1 MKYVKSC
8 LIITMLLGIGYSH
21 HCDNAGSGDVNG
33 DGNANVLD
41 IVQISDAILG
51 GQFADE
57 CAAEGADV
65 NGDGE
70 ADVIDIV
77 MIIDGVLG

>member
-1 MKYVKSC
+1 
-8 LIITMLLGIGYSH
+8 MLLGIGYSH

>member
-1 MKYVKSC
+1 MKN
-8 LIITMLLGIGYSH
+8 LLFITMLLGIGYSH

-41 IVQISDAILG
+41 IVQIVNVILG
-51 GQFADE
+51 GSFADE

-65 NGDGE
+65 SGDGS
-70 ADVIDIV
+70 ADIIDIV
-77 MIIDGVLG
+77 MIINNI